1 MNGRERILNTLTG
14 KPVDRAPIWLRDQ
27 FNYGG
32 RFPFRTE
39 RTLDVC
45 LLDPFADQWV
55 DQDKNM
61 QMVWR
66 KQREIGPDII
76 KEFIVPGKVCNRL
89 LCTPPS
95 RFRLVHDAH
104 AGNRHRQTYELDTP
118 KGKLTTTTVCEAN
131 ISTMWQEKYLVESEE
146 DLEKIMSVPFE
157 LEPINR
163 VQYDTESGLLG
174 DDGVMMMQIDTPLIT
189 VSGLMDFQEFLILC
203 GSDPELLRTLCD
215 MAFERVDQV
224 VERLLAQGMGDLF
237 RLNGSEQA
245 TPPMNSPHIYEQFVY
260 PYEKRLAELIHSHG
274 KLVNVHSHGKVSQNL
289 PLMVSAGIDMVDPIE
304 PPPAGDGLGADRE
317 GLGAEDL
324 VRLRRYAGGH
334 PGCTR

>member
-1 MNGRERILNTLTG
+1 
-14 KPVDRAPIWLRDQ
+14 
-27 FNYGG
+27 
-32 RFPFRTE
+32 
-39 RTLDVC
+39 
-45 LLDPFADQWV
+45 
-55 DQDKNM
+55 
-61 QMVWR
+61 
-66 KQREIGPDII
+66 
-76 KEFIVPGKVCNRL
+76 
-89 LCTPPS
+89 
-95 RFRLVHDAH
+95 
-104 AGNRHRQTYELDTP
+104 
-118 KGKLTTTTVCEAN
+118 
-131 ISTMWQEKYLVESEE
+131 MWQEKYLVESEE

-157 LEPINR
+157 LEPIDR
-163 VQYDTESGLLG
+163 AQYDTESGLLG

-215 MAFERVDQV
+215 MAFDRVYQV

-304 PPPAGDGLGADRE
+304 PPPAGDISFQDARRLTKKEIVLAGNLQFSEMEVQGTDYIEETVKDIFADGPDRIVLATTASPITFMSDHLRDSFLAVLEFGAKY
-317 GLGAEDL
+317 GKS
-324 VRLRRYAGGH
+324 
-334 PGCTR
+334 